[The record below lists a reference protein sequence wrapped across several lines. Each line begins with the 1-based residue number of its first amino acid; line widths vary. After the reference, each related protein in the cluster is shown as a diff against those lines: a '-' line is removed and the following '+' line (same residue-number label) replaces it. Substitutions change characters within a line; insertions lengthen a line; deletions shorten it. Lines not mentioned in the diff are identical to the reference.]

1 MKRLLMIAAALVIP
15 ASVLAQVVPPPMPK
29 APPTPSSPAPVRAP
43 VAPSPLTAVWVEPY
57 VTGLFGGA
65 QVINAQEAMER
76 ARLAMQDSRL
86 QLDAMKWEMAPMAN
100 FEMQDG
106 FSMTTS
112 GGGAYEAGLSLLS
125 RRDYD
130 KAILRFD
137 QVISQKGTRAD
148 AATYHKAYALYRLGR
163 GSDATTALGT
173 LKKEYPKS
181 AYVKDASVLE
191 AAVRQSAGKALRPDQ
206 ADDDELKML
215 ALNALQHSDPERALP
230 LIEGVLNGANSLQL
244 KRQAIF
250 VLAQSTQPRARQI
263 LMDLA
268 KGGGNP
274 DLQRH
279 AIRYIATGGKRGAS
293 SAELREIYDS
303 TQDLEIKKAV
313 LQAWGQSGDMAN
325 LLTVAGGSGAA
336 LADLDLRRSAVNEIG
351 NAGAVQDLWTIYQK
365 EQNRDLKM
373 SILSRLGSLGASDR
387 LTDVIR
393 SEKDPEIRRR
403 AIRSLGSMR
412 ADKSAAAL
420 TDLYTR
426 EEDADNKKAIVSALA
441 SQDNG
446 EALVA
451 IARKETNMTMKR
463 EIVSRLSNMTRNKAA
478 MDYMLEIIK

>member
-1 MKRLLMIAAALVIP
+1 MKRLLMIAAVLVFP
-15 ASVLAQVVPPPMPK
+15 ASALAQVPPPPVPRPAP
-29 APPTPSSPAPVRAP
+29 APPVPVVAP
-43 VAPSPLTAVWVEPY
+43 VAPAPLISSLPPLLA
-57 VTGLFGGA
+57 GA
-65 QVINAQEAMER
+65 DMVSAQDAMER
-76 ARLAMQDSRL
+76 ARWAMEDSRL
-86 QLDAMKWEMAPMAN
+86 HLDSMRWDMSGLHN
-100 FEMQDG
+100 FDMQEA
-106 FSMTTS
+106 FTLTTS
-112 GGGAYEAGLSLLS
+112 SSSAYEAGLSLLS

-163 GSDATTALGT
+163 SSDANAALSA
-173 LKKEYPKS
+173 LKKDYPRS
-181 AYVKDASVLE
+181 AYLKDASVLE
-191 AAVRQSAGKALRPDQ
+191 AAVRQSAGQPLRPEN

-215 ALNALQHSDPERALP
+215 ALNALVHSDPERALP

-250 VLAQSTQPRARQI
+250 ILAQNPQPRAREI
-263 LMDLA
+263 LMNLA

-279 AIRYIATGGKRGAS
+279 AIRYIATGGKRGAT

-303 TQDLEIKKAV
+303 TQDPDIKKAV
-313 LQAWGQSGDMAN
+313 LQAWGQSGDVVS
-325 LLTVAGGSGAA
+325 LVSVAGGT
-336 LADLDLRRSAVNEIG
+336 ADVDLRRTAVNEIG

-373 SILSRLGSLGASDR
+373 SILSRLGSLGAADR

-393 SEKDPEIRRR
+393 TEKDPEVRRR

-412 ADKSAAAL
+412 AEKSAAAL
-420 TDLYTR
+420 TDLYSR
-426 EEDADNKKAIVSALA
+426 EDDADNKKAIVSALA
-441 SQDNG
+441 SQNNG

-451 IARKETNMTMKR
+451 IARKETNMTLKR
-463 EIVSRLSNMTRNKAA
+463 EIVQRLSNMTKNKAA
-478 MDYMLEIIK
+478 MDYMAEIIK